1 MLFSY
6 TYNSLSSAEKSK
18 RGRRNNIK
26 GRKSKAKWYIQH
38 QERILD
44 KTNKQYQERR
54 EQIIEQLGGVCS
66 HPHCNCTIDLQFDH
80 IIPFSQGGSNN
91 EQNIQIL
98 CSSCN
103 MKKGNK
109 IQ

>member
-1 MLFSY
+1 MKRDHGKCSECE
-6 TYNSLSSAEKSK
+6 TEK
-18 RGRRNNIK
+18 
-26 GRKSKAKWYIQH
+26 
-38 QERILD
+38 
-44 KTNKQYQERR
+44 
-54 EQIIEQLGGVCS
+54 
-66 HPHCNCTIDLQFDH
+66 DLQFDH